1 MSDQKIWKLSLLCS
15 QNFILER
22 QILEITNMQRCAFIL
37 FFQVNLILHFICEQD
52 ILNII
57 D

>member
-1 MSDQKIWKLSLLCS
+1 MSDQKICKLSLLCS

-22 QILEITNMQRCAFIL
+22 QILEITNTQRGTFIFSSDSHL
-37 FFQVNLILHFICEQD
+37 YFICEQD